1 MLFRRA
7 LALSAIAIATA
18 FAGDKP
24 VPRLFLRGLP
34 GLRPVSVGL
43 AGAPHPTPPPENTQ
57 VVTMREAISMALQ
70 NNIDI
75 LYQKADLKLEDTQV
89 RLAWA
94 DFDPTLSLG
103 SNYDYSRTPQNPTT
117 ITSADTAQ
125 QILLEQEALAEIQS
139 AVNAQPTPVPLPG
152 TSAPTATPAS
162 ALAVNTQ
169 PYIFQNEDFRNSAN
183 VQGKLPLGTTYK
195 LGVEVDHLNDTV
207 LGINQNFLPS
217 NVFFA
222 GLTVD
227 QPLLQGAGY
236 DANLA
241 TIRIARRNR
250 AMGYN
255 NWRGK
260 VINSVGSVMSTYF
273 DMTYAEELMR
283 LRQES
288 MDADRSLADD
298 NQRRVDVGLMTPI
311 DVRQAQVEVS
321 ADQYDY
327 LTAKNLL
334 ASRVGDLKKLVY
346 RGIEQDD
353 GRTFMTAGPVDLPM
367 PVLDREALLSDAFQN
382 RVDYAVAIEQ
392 ADIEKVRL
400 KYYQN
405 QLLPRIDIVAT
416 LGVNGLSTENTGN
429 SVTDALN
436 GQGPEW
442 MIGFQASIPFGNVAA
457 RANLAASRQLREE
470 AIWKLKQV
478 ELTINTDVDTAISD
492 IRTNQQRVE
501 SARQARALAEVFVR
515 DENRRLEEGQA
526 STFDILDNRRRLY
539 DAQSGELEAVAD
551 FNKSIV
557 QLYLAT
563 GTLLRQEYIM
573 LVDDDAEGPKHHP
586 AGEAGGNSGGG
597 RAGEH

>member
-1 MLFRRA
+1 
-7 LALSAIAIATA
+7 
-18 FAGDKP
+18 
-24 VPRLFLRGLP
+24 
-34 GLRPVSVGL
+34 
-43 AGAPHPTPPPENTQ
+43 
-57 VVTMREAISMALQ
+57 
-70 NNIDI
+70 
-75 LYQKADLKLEDTQV
+75 
-89 RLAWA
+89 
-94 DFDPTLSLG
+94 
-103 SNYDYSRTPQNPTT
+103 
-117 ITSADTAQ
+117 
-125 QILLEQEALAEIQS
+125 
-139 AVNAQPTPVPLPG
+139 
-152 TSAPTATPAS
+152 
-162 ALAVNTQ
+162 
-169 PYIFQNEDFRNSAN
+169 
-183 VQGKLPLGTTYK
+183 
-195 LGVEVDHLNDTV
+195 
-207 LGINQNFLPS
+207 
-217 NVFFA
+217 
-222 GLTVD
+222 
-227 QPLLQGAGY
+227 
-236 DANLA
+236 
-241 TIRIARRNR
+241 
-250 AMGYN
+250 
-255 NWRGK
+255 
-260 VINSVGSVMSTYF
+260 
-273 DMTYAEELMR
+273 MTYAEELMR

-288 MDADRSLADD
+288 MDADRTLADD

-327 LTAKNLL
+327 LTAKYLL

-416 LGVNGLSTENTGN
+416 LGVNG
-429 SVTDALN
+429 
-436 GQGPEW
+436 QGPEW

-501 SARQARALAEVFVR
+501 SARQARALAVEVVR

-563 GTLLRQEYIM
+563 GTLLREQSIVV
-573 LVDDDAEGPKHHP
+573 VDDDRDAPRNHAH
-586 AGEAGGNSGGG
+586 
-597 RAGEH
+597 